1 MFKKALFNA
10 FTVILA
16 FTLTACGSDTNEV
29 PLTGQFTGTTISG
42 IAYTTVTQ
50 SGETDADG
58 NFKYKNGESITF
70 SLGDTI
76 IGDTVLAKAEMT
88 AFDLVQGAALYTT
101 YGEVNRAIKLG
112 PNSSEGLAFNKLNNI
127 LSFLHTLDNDANP
140 DNGVNIHP
148 DMAAYFSGIQI
159 DFSKNLFNFEKDKTL
174 RSITYPAAA
183 QALLSTATI
192 KYTGVALDHYYKAQN
207 ISHNLE
213 VISSISDDSTEDSA
227 PIFTQS
233 FNTKG
238 DPLTIR
244 FDLYP
249 NIAISFNY
257 TYDINDTLMSF
268 SNKIYNTTG
277 NNDLEMQSLIDS
289 FTYDDN
295 GNRLTSSQD
304 SDADGNPNSITTYG
318 YDDIGTRLTSSRD
331 DNADGTPNSISTFS
345 YDASGNLLAESY
357 DRDMDGNPDNISTF
371 SYDSNGN
378 KLTGSYDSNADGTP
392 TNTTTYTYDANGN
405 MLTES
410 TNWNDYP
417 EYIRNYIYDAD
428 GNMLIDK
435 NTSYVYDN
443 NWNLTGSNNKTYTYT
458 YDANGNRLTN
468 SYDLNEGANP
478 DNVKTYTY
486 SYANSNWRATL
497 MGISVVKSLD
507 NNIFNH
513 LN

>member
-1 MFKKALFNA
+1 MFKKAIFNA

-16 FTLTACGSDTNEV
+16 FTLTACGSDSNEA
-29 PLTGQFTGTTISG
+29 PLAGQFTGTEISG
-42 IAYTTVTQ
+42 ITYTTATQ
-50 SGETDADG
+50 YGETDANG

-88 AFDLVQGAALYTT
+88 AFDLIQGAALYTT
-101 YGEVNRAIKLG
+101 FGEVNRAIKLG
-112 PNSSEGLAFNKLNNI
+112 PNSSEGLAFNKFNNI
-127 LSFLHTLDNDANP
+127 LSFLHTLDDDANP

-159 DFSKNLFNFEKDKTL
+159 DFAKDLLDFEKDKTL
-174 RSITYPAAA
+174 RSFTYPAAA

-192 KYTGVALDHYYKAQN
+192 KHTGVALDHYYKTQN

-244 FDLYP
+244 IDLNP
-249 NIAISFNY
+249 SIAISLNY
-257 TYDINDTLMSF
+257 TYDINDTPLSL
-268 SNKIYNTTG
+268 SNTIYNTTG
-277 NNDLEMQSLIDS
+277 NNDLEMQSLIDT
-289 FTYDDN
+289 FTNDEN
-295 GNRLTSSQD
+295 GNKLTSSQD
-304 SDADGNPNSITTYG
+304 SDADGNPNNITTYG
-318 YDDIGTRLTSSRD
+318 YDDIGTLLTSSHD
-331 DNADGTPNSISTFS
+331 NNADGTPDSISTFS
-345 YDASGNLLAESY
+345 YDASGN
-357 DRDMDGNPDNISTF
+357 
-371 SYDSNGN
+371 
-378 KLTGSYDSNADGTP
+378 KLTFSYDSNADGTP

-405 MLTES
+405 MVTES
-410 TNWNDYP
+410 SNRNDYP
-417 EYIRNYIYDAD
+417 EYIRNYIYDAN
-428 GNMLIDK
+428 GNILVDQK
-435 NTSYVYDN
+435 TNYVYDS
-443 NWNLTGSNNKTYTYT
+443 NWNLIGSNDKTYTYT
-458 YDANGNRLTN
+458 YDANGNKLTN

-478 DNVKTYTY
+478 DNIKTYTY
-486 SYANSNWRATL
+486 TYTDSNWRATL

-507 NNIFNH
+507 SNIFNH